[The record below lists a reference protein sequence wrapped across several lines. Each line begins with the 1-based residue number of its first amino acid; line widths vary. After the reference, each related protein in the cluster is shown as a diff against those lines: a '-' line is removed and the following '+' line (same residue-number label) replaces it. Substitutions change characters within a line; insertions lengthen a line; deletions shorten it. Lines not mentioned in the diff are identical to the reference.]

1 MRVAVIGA
9 GIGGLAASVR
19 LAAAGCAVTVLEAT
33 EDPGGKL
40 REALVDGRPINVG
53 PTVLTMRDVFDDIF
67 SAAGERL
74 DDHLTLVRS
83 ETIARH
89 VFPGGAVLD
98 LFAARTRSEA
108 AVEAFSGTRSRDE
121 FAAFSKKAKDVHDTL
136 EPIFMRADKPSGPLA
151 LAARAGVFGLP
162 AVLRIG
168 AQKTYWQAL
177 RAQFS
182 DPRLRQLFGRY
193 ATYNGSSPFL
203 APATLMLIA
212 HVEAAGVHLV
222 EGGMHRLA
230 VALSE
235 LAERCGAT
243 MRYGAPVAAIEAE
256 AGRVTGVRLADG
268 ERIEAD
274 RVLSNSDAG
283 ALADGR
289 FGAAAQAAV
298 DAPLKQH
305 ERSLSALTI
314 AMVARTSGFDL
325 LHHNVFFS
333 ADYAREFDQISSQR
347 RLPDD
352 PTVYLCAADRDG
364 SGRLTVDGPERL
376 FVIVNAPANGA
387 PAEGAPAEG
396 APVDGD
402 RTHDTRT
409 NLSQSEVD
417 QCVKAVFSRLQASGL
432 QMALRPGSMRL
443 STPSDFERSFPGTGG
458 ALYGRASHGPMASFR
473 RPPARTRL
481 KGLYLCGGSAHP
493 GAGLPMAALSG
504 KLAADAMLAD
514 HVSTS
519 RSLRAA
525 MPGGMSTRFRRTA
538 GSA

>member
-19 LAAAGCAVTVLEAT
+19 LAAAGCDVTVLETAQA
-33 EDPGGKL
+33 PGGKL
-40 REALVDGRPINVG
+40 CESVVAGRPIDVG

-67 SAAGERL
+67 ASAGETL
-74 DDHLTLVRS
+74 DDHLTLTRS

-89 VFPGGAVLD
+89 VFPGGGVLD
-98 LFAARTRSEA
+98 LFADQAHSEA
-108 AVEAFSGTRSRDE
+108 AVEAFAGPRSRDE
-121 FAAFSKKAKDVHDTL
+121 FAAFLRRAKDVHDTL
-136 EPIFMRADKPSGPLA
+136 DPIFMRAERPSGPMALVARGGISGLA
-151 LAARAGVFGLP
+151 DILK
-162 AVLRIG
+162 IG
-168 AQKTYWQAL
+168 AQKTYWAAL
-177 RAQFS
+177 ASRFS

-212 HVEAAGVHLV
+212 HVEAAGVYLV
-222 EGGMHRLA
+222 DGGMHRLA
-230 VALSE
+230 AALAG

-243 MRYGAPVAAIEAE
+243 IRYSAPVAAIEAG
-256 AGRVTGVRLADG
+256 AGGVAGVRLAGG

-298 DAPLKQH
+298 DAPLTRD

-314 AMVARTSGFDL
+314 AMVAETSGL
-325 LHHNVFFS
+325 GILHHNVFFS
-333 ADYAREFDQISSQR
+333 GDYAREFDQILKSR

-364 SGRLTVDGPERL
+364 AGKLMVEGPERL
-376 FVIVNAPANGA
+376 FLIVNAPPDGA
-387 PAEGAPAEG
+387 PAN
-396 APVDGD
+396 GD
-402 RTHDTRT
+402 PSRGTAT
-409 NLSQSEVD
+409 NLSTNEVD
-417 QCVKAVFSRLQASGL
+417 QCVKAVFSRLRASGL
-432 QMALRPGSMRL
+432 QVALQPDSMRL

-481 KGLYLCGGSAHP
+481 EGLYLCGGSAHP

-504 KLAADAMLAD
+504 KLAAQAMLAD
-514 HVSTS
+514 HASTS
-519 RSLRAA
+519 RSPRVA

>member
-1 MRVAVIGA
+1 MHVAVIGA

-19 LAAAGCAVTVLEAT
+19 LAVAGCDVTVIEAAT
-33 EDPGGKL
+33 APGGKL
-40 REALVDGRPINVG
+40 RQALIEGRSVDVG

-67 SAAGERL
+67 FAAGERL
-74 DDHLTLVRS
+74 DDHLTLTPS

-98 LFAARTRSEA
+98 LFADPARSQA

-121 FAAFSKKAKDVHDTL
+121 FAAFSVKAKDVHDTL
-136 EPIFMRADKPSGPLA
+136 APIFMRAERPTGPLA
-151 LAARAGVFGLP
+151 LVARAGVSGLP
-162 AVLRIG
+162 ALMRIG
-168 AQKTYWQAL
+168 AQRTYWQAL
-177 RAQFS
+177 QAQFS

-212 HVEAAGVHLV
+212 HVEAAGVYLV

-230 VALSE
+230 TAMAG
-235 LAERCGAT
+235 LAERCGVEF
-243 MRYGAPVAAIEAE
+243 RYGAPVAEIET
-256 AGRVTGVRLADG
+256 GSGGVTGVRLVDG
-268 ERIEAD
+268 ERIAAD
-274 RVLSNSDAG
+274 RVLSNCDAG

-298 DAPLKQH
+298 EAPLARD

-314 AMVARTSGFDL
+314 AMLADTSGLDL

-333 ADYAREFDQISSQR
+333 DDYTHEFNQVLSER

-376 FVIVNAPANGA
+376 FVIVNAPADGTCPN
-387 PAEGAPAEG
+387 PAWSG
-396 APVDGD
+396 GD
-402 RTHDTRT
+402 RAGDAGTERTST
-409 NLSQSEVD
+409 NLSQHEVD
-417 QCVKAVFSRLQASGL
+417 QCVKAVFSRLRASGL
-432 QMALRPGSMRL
+432 QVAVRSGSMRL
-443 STPSDFERSFPGTGG
+443 STPSDFATSFPGTGG

-473 RPPARTRL
+473 RPAARTRL
-481 KGLYLCGGSAHP
+481 NGLYLCGGSAHP

-504 KLAADAMLAD
+504 KLAADAILAD
-514 HVSTS
+514 RVSTS
-519 RSLRAA
+519 RSPRAA
-525 MPGGMSTRFRRTA
+525 TPGGMSTRFRPTE